1 MKKTRILIAWLLA
14 ACPAAFAQTAY
25 LENLKVENRQVEK
38 QGRTV
43 KVAMDV
49 NLDALDMKN
58 QHSLRLVPTL
68 VSADGAQEQALEP
81 IVVNGRVRDKVQAR
95 QRSLGDREDD
105 AQTTL
110 RRKNGQAQT
119 VHYETEVPFQR

>member
-49 NLDALDMKN
+49 NLDALDMKT
-58 QHSLRLVPTL
+58 STPCVWCPRWCRP
-68 VSADGAQEQALEP
+68 
-81 IVVNGRVRDKVQAR
+81 
-95 QRSLGDREDD
+95 
-105 AQTTL
+105 
-110 RRKNGQAQT
+110 T
-119 VHYETEVPFQR
+119 VHRNRHWSLLW